1 MDQPAVKE
9 DYFTDSDSEA
19 EDPPVLEVHQFLIK
33 RNILKI

>member
-19 EDPPVLEVHQFLIK
+19 EEPPVVEVLFFAK
-33 RNILKI
+33 KKNN